1 MRPRRKEY
9 ELFVPKPLAEVWAF
23 FSRPQNL
30 EQMTPEQVSFHIL
43 SPDAD
48 QQMYPG
54 MIIQYT
60 IAPLLGIPMHWITEI
75 TQIKHHE
82 FFIDDQRVGPYAL
95 WHHQHHFKAVEGGTL
110 MTDIL
115 HYQVPFGP
123 LGSLANTLFVERM
136 VDQIFSYREAAA
148 KRVFGLPD

>member
-1 MRPRRKEY
+1 
-9 ELFVPKPLAEVWAF
+9 
-23 FSRPQNL
+23 
-30 EQMTPEQVSFHIL
+30 MTPEQVSFNIL
-43 SPDAD
+43 SPDAG

-75 TQIKHHE
+75 TQIKAHE

-110 MTDIL
+110 MIDIL
-115 HYQVPFGP
+115 HYQVPFGTLGQYRQCP
-123 LGSLANTLFVERM
+123 LCRTHGRRDLQLPGGS
-136 VDQIFSYREAAA
+136 RETRLWTNRLTAAQEPG
-148 KRVFGLPD
+148 RQQTHY